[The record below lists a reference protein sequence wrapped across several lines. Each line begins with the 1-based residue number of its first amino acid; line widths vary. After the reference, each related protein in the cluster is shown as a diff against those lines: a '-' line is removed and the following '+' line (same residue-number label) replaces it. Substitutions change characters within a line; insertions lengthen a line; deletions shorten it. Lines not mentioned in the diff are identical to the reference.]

1 MNKLLLHSKVMAIA
15 ITAALCVSTWENDAY
30 SADARYSHYWHQATS
45 VKSILDAIAAHYK
58 INFVYEDRL
67 VKGRS
72 SAYTF
77 VPGQA
82 PIQQVLLELL
92 TPLGL
97 KASRLDDKN
106 FTITV
111 VKRATHHATTL
122 NDTTNNTGANTV
134 TLADT
139 TIKPVITDQP
149 YTDTTGTEKIIRGRV
164 LSANGEGP
172 VVGASILVPNMKL
185 GTTSDVEGYFTLRIP
200 AATRS
205 ITVAHVSYLP
215 QYMAPDNKSLMTI
228 RLKPK
233 KEQLEEVIVSTGL
246 YKRPKEN
253 FTGAA
258 ATVSGDDLRKVNS
271 VNVLDALKVFDP
283 SIRIPDNVQFGSDP
297 NRLPMITMRGTNN
310 FPQQTTGATA
320 SVSGADYMAN
330 YSKNPNQ
337 PLFILDGFEVSLQKI
352 YDLDINRIASFTIL
366 KDAAA
371 TSMYGSKA
379 ANGVIVVETRQP
391 LPGKLRLNY
400 SGMMQVAAPDLTVY
414 DLTNAA
420 EKLEVE
426 RLAGVYNEFA
436 SGVRPDA
443 DAVLRARYASRLTAV
458 QQGVNTYWL
467 NKPVR
472 TGIGTRHSVY
482 LEGGDAIIRYGL
494 EMSYSNNSGVMKNS
508 NRDNYSGAMN
518 FSYRHKGLL
527 FKNILSVAFNKSR
540 NSNYGS
546 FSDYIKQNQY
556 WNPYDSNGNVVRVL
570 ETVLDPIN
578 AATVSKSYLN
588 PLYNASLNTV
598 DRSDYSNVI
607 NQTNIE
613 WLLGRGVRLTG
624 KLQLTKQQDG
634 SDYFLPAQHT
644 SFDTVTSITRK
655 GIYTKGEGN
664 FFSYDGTVQ
673 LDYSKKLGRHLI
685 LNSTG
690 SSISQTTSDFT
701 TVTATGFPNDR
712 LDQINFGNNYQ
723 ENSKPKYTNSTTR
736 LISAYTNFN
745 YSYDSRYA
753 ADFSIR
759 SDGSSQFGTQKRFGT
774 FWSAGVSWNLHKEK
788 ILAHQSYINL
798 FRVRSSI
805 GTTGDSRFQ
814 SFMGITTY
822 EYYTDQNYRGQA
834 GSIIKG
840 YGNEN
845 LQWQNTLKKNIGI
858 DLGLF
863 RERVLINFD
872 MYRENTDQLIL
883 DINTPLS
890 VGFSSYKENVGEL
903 ENRGYEFKLNVFVIK
918 NENKQFYW
926 NIFGNGLHNRD
937 YIKSISN
944 SLKKLNELNDKN
956 SDKPSDENY
965 NKQTKTQFRF
975 QEGESVN
982 AIWAVPSLGIDPST
996 GREVY
1001 LAKDGTQTY
1010 VWDATNKKPAGN
1022 TVPKMRG
1029 SFGSNITWK
1038 GISLGVYFTYEFG
1051 ADMYNQ
1057 TLVERVEVADF
1068 TYNVDRRVLLDRW
1081 KKPGDVTFF
1090 KGLINEYG
1098 NPVTTKTNVTSRFVQ
1113 KNNYVNAESISLS
1126 YQLPEKLN
1134 KKLKLSNTRF
1144 TFIANDLK
1152 RWSSIQVERGLDYPF
1167 ARNLT
1172 LNISTSF

>member
-1 MNKLLLHSKVMAIA
+1 MNKLLLHSKVMAIV
-15 ITAALCVSTWENDAY
+15 ITAALCISTWENVANG
-30 SADARYSHYWHQATS
+30 ADVRHYHNWKQSTK

-58 INFVYEDRL
+58 INFVYENRL
-67 VKGRS
+67 VKGRYS
-72 SAYTF
+72 DYAF
-77 VPGQA
+77 VPGRTPVQK
-82 PIQQVLLELL
+82 ILQELLE
-92 TPLGL
+92 PLGL
-97 KASRLDDKN
+97 KASQLDDKN

-111 VKRATHHATTL
+111 VKRATHNVTTTP
-122 NDTTNNTGANTV
+122 DAANNTGALSV
-134 TLADT
+134 MLADT
-139 TIKPVITDQP
+139 TVKPVLTNQP

-172 VVGASILVPNMKL
+172 VVGASILVRNMKL

-200 AATRS
+200 GATRS

-215 QYMAPDNKSLMTI
+215 QDIAPDNKSLMTI
-228 RLKPK
+228 RLTPK

-258 ATVSGDDLRKVNS
+258 TTVSGDDLRKVNN

-310 FPQQTTGATA
+310 FPQQTTGASA
-320 SVSGADYMAN
+320 PVSGADYMAN
-330 YSKNPNQ
+330 YSNNPNQ

-352 YDLDINRIASFTIL
+352 YDIDINRIASFTIL

-379 ANGVIVVETRQP
+379 ANGVIVIETRQP
-391 LPGKLRLNY
+391 LPGKLRMNY

-426 RLAGVYNEFA
+426 RLAGVYNKYA
-436 SGVRPDA
+436 SGIRPDA
-443 DAVLRARYASRLTAV
+443 DAILRDRYASRLTAV
-458 QQGVNTYWL
+458 QKGVNTYWL

-472 TGIGTRHSVY
+472 TGMGTRHSVY
-482 LEGGDAIIRYGL
+482 LEGGDAIIRYGID
-494 EMSYSNNSGVMKNS
+494 MSYSNNSGVMKNS
-508 NRDNYSGAMN
+508 NRDNYSGGMN

-546 FSDYIKQNQY
+546 FTDYAKQNQY
-556 WNPYDSNGNVVRVL
+556 WNPYDSNGNIVRVL
-570 ETVLDPIN
+570 EVVKDPTN
-578 AATVSKSYLN
+578 SLNSTPYTN

-598 DRSDYSNVI
+598 DRAGYSNVI

-613 WLLGRGVRLTG
+613 WLLGKGVRLTG
-624 KLQLTKQQDG
+624 KLQLTKQHDG

-644 SFDTVTSITRK
+644 KFDTVTSITRK

-673 LDYSKKLGRHLI
+673 LDYSKRLGRHLL

-690 SSISQTTSDFT
+690 TSISQTNSDFM

-723 ENSKPKYTNSTTR
+723 ENSKPSYTNNTTR

-745 YSYDSRYA
+745 YSYDNRYA
-753 ADFSIR
+753 ADFSVR

-788 ILAHQSYINL
+788 ILADKSYINL
-798 FRVRSSI
+798 FRLRSSI

-822 EYYTDQNYRGQA
+822 QYYTDQNYRGLVGA
-834 GSIIKG
+834 ILNG

-845 LQWQNTLKKNIGI
+845 LQWQNTLKRNIGI

-863 RERVLINFD
+863 RNRVLINFD
-872 MYRENTDQLIL
+872 WYRENTNQLIL

-918 NENKQFYW
+918 NESKQFYW

-944 SLKKLNELNDKN
+944 SLKKLNELNDAN
-956 SDKPSDENY
+956 STDATDKNY
-965 NKQTKTQFRF
+965 NKQTKPQFRF
-975 QEGESVN
+975 HEGMSVN

-996 GREVY
+996 GREVF
-1001 LAKDGTQTY
+1001 LTKNGDQTY
-1010 VWDATNKKPAGN
+1010 VWDPTDKMPVGN
-1022 TVPKMRG
+1022 TVPEMRG
-1029 SFGSNITWK
+1029 NFGTNITWK
-1038 GISLGVYFTYEFG
+1038 GISLAVYFSYEFG

-1057 TLVERVEVADF
+1057 TLVDRVEVTNF
-1068 TYNVDRRVLLDRW
+1068 TYNVDRRVLLGRW

-1090 KGLINEYG
+1090 KGLTNDYG
-1098 NPVTTKTNVTSRFVQ
+1098 AAVTTTTNVTSRFVQ
-1113 KNNYVNAESISLS
+1113 KSNYVNAESISLS

-1134 KKLKLSNTRF
+1134 KKLKLNNTRL

-1172 LNISTSF
+1172 LNVSTSL